1 MDNYFQEVKL
11 VWTVRIVAK
20 TDVARSLLK
29 TVKVHLDEAASKIP
43 NVLVSD
49 SIIEAWQVK
58 PEETK

>member
-11 VWTVRIVAK
+11 VWTVKVVAK

-29 TVKVHLDEAASKIP
+29 TVKLHLDEAANKIP